1 MNKMSSIAFRAV
13 LLAALIQ
20 LVNALDFMMIMPLG
34 PDLAQGL
41 GISPAWIGYLG
52 GGYTLAAAVSSL
64 FTAKYIDRFDRKN
77 VVLVAL
83 TGLSLSTLFCAFAWN
98 ISSLLSVRVL
108 AGLFAGPATAIVLA
122 IVIDQV
128 PIAQRGRAMAIVMG
142 TFSVA
147 AIAGVPFGLKL
158 SLMYGWTAP
167 FFVLTALGVITLIAI
182 CLLLPNMTAH
192 LNFSAN
198 NTTGVSLLALLGNI
212 LVINAFLSMGFAI
225 FSTFLIVPNLAAWL
239 QFNLGVPR
247 EDMSFY
253 YTTGGVV
260 SLIVLQCGGY
270 LTDKLGVLRITITI
284 ASVVIVLLLDG
295 FMHNPWLPPLVIF
308 TLFMALT
315 ATRTIVAATV
325 NTQVPHP
332 AERAAFMSLQSV
344 CQHMF
349 SGLAAV
355 ISSMILIDVNGRL
368 ENLEQL
374 AGISI
379 LLTMI
384 QPLFLFWLLRKLHSP
399 QKIMEEIVEK

>member
-1 MNKMSSIAFRAV
+1 MNKMSSITFRAV

-253 YTTGGVV
+253 YMTGGVV

-270 LTDKLGVLRITITI
+270 LADKLGVLRITITI
-284 ASVVIVLLLDG
+284 AGVVIVLLLDG

-399 QKIMEEIVEK
+399 QKIME

>member
-20 LVNALDFMMIMPLG
+20 LINALDFMMIMPLG

-247 EDMSFY
+247 EDMSLY

-399 QKIMEEIVEK
+399 QKITEEIVEK

>member
-270 LTDKLGVLRITITI
+270 LADKLGVLRITITI
-284 ASVVIVLLLDG
+284 AGVVIVLLLDG